1 MESVRVAII
10 GCGAI
15 TEQNH
20 LPAMAACHDVEPAW
34 FVDSDQARARAFGTR
49 FNAGW
54 STGISEVPHDI
65 DAVLVAT
72 PNAQHAPLS
81 IACMEQGHH
90 VMCEKP
96 VTTTATECAHLCQVQ
111 ERTGL
116 VLAIVHQIRFMS
128 TVVELKRLLSEN
140 RIGTVSGF
148 DLSLGWKF
156 AWRSR
161 TGFYMD
167 QNRAGGGALMDL
179 GPHLLDLVLWLFG
192 SIADAR
198 MEAIYEDCSGDR
210 MDTAVTVFLT
220 LDTGVEGTVRVSR
233 LTHLDNA
240 ITVRGQQGQIRASLE
255 SPRLALNI
263 PGAAMCHGGRAAI
276 LETDPVDPFA
286 ELWQRFGAAVR
297 AKALNGDLS
306 GLSTGTKVMEIID
319 RLYGTG
325 RSAT

>member
-20 LPAMAACHDVEPAW
+20 LPAMASCNDVEPAW
-34 FVDSDQARARAFGTR
+34 FVDSDPTRARAFGAR

-54 STGISEVPHDI
+54 STAISEVPHDI
-65 DAVLVAT
+65 DAALVAT

-81 IACMEQGHH
+81 IACMEQGYH

-96 VTTTATECAHLCQVQ
+96 VTTTAAECAHLRQAQ

-116 VLAIVHQIRFMS
+116 VLAIAHQIRFMS
-128 TVVELKRLLSEN
+128 NVLELKRLLSEG
-140 RIGTVSGF
+140 RIGAVSGF

-167 QNRAGGGALMDL
+167 QSRAGGGALMDL
-179 GPHLLDLVLWLFG
+179 GPHLLDLVLWLLG
-192 SIADAR
+192 GIANAR
-198 MEAIYEDCSGDR
+198 METIYEDGSGDR
-210 MDTAVTVFLT
+210 MDTAATVFLT
-220 LDTGVEGTVRVSR
+220 LDTGAKGTVRVSR
-233 LTHLDNA
+233 LTHLENV
-240 ITVRGQQGQIRASLE
+240 ITVRGPEGQIRASLE
-255 SPRLALNI
+255 GPRLSVYAPEAAL
-263 PGAAMCHGGRAAI
+263 CQGGRAAI

-286 ELWQRFGAAVR
+286 ELWRRFGVAVR
-297 AKALNGDLS
+297 GKALNSDLS
-306 GLSTGTKVMEIID
+306 GLSTGAKAMEIID
-319 RLYGTG
+319 GLYGTG
-325 RSAT
+325 GSAT

>member
-34 FVDSDQARARAFGTR
+34 FVDSDPARARACGTR

-54 STGISEVPHDI
+54 STGISEVPRDI

-81 IACMEQGHH
+81 IACMERGHH

-96 VTTTATECAHLCQVQ
+96 VTTTPTECAHLRQAQ
-111 ERTGL
+111 ERMGL
-116 VLAIVHQIRFMS
+116 LLAIVHQIRFMS
-128 TVVELKRLLSEN
+128 NVLELKRLLSED
-140 RIGTVSGF
+140 RIGAVSGF

-156 AWRSR
+156 AWQSR

-167 QNRAGGGALMDL
+167 QSRAGGGALMDL

-192 SIADAR
+192 GIADTR
-198 MEAIYEDCSGDR
+198 MEAIYEGGSGDR
-210 MDTAVTVFLT
+210 MDTAATVFLT
-220 LDTGVEGTVRVSR
+220 LDTGVKGTLRVSR
-233 LTHLDNA
+233 LTHLDNS
-240 ITVRGQQGQIRASLE
+240 ITVRGEKGQIRASLE
-255 SPRLALNI
+255 SPRLTLNI
-263 PGAAMCHGGRAAI
+263 PGAALCGSGRAAI
-276 LETDPVDPFA
+276 MATDPVDPFA
-286 ELWQRFGAAVR
+286 ELWRRFGAAVR
-297 AKALNGDLS
+297 AKSLNGDLS
-306 GLSTGTKVMEIID
+306 GLSSGAKVMEIID
-319 RLYGTG
+319 GLYGTG
-325 RSAT
+325 GSAT